1 LNFWNPPEH
10 DAMATIP
17 PRPLSTY
24 AEALKPL
31 LATPFDPAS
40 DPCVFRIANN
50 SSKVAP
56 GTLFAAIR
64 GAKADGHR
72 FLDDAARRGA
82 AALVVSA
89 DYDGHLPPGL
99 PVLRVTDSYFAWSV
113 ICETFFLRP
122 ADAFRVHTVTGT
134 NGKTSTAYFMR
145 HYLDKARPGAK
156 TALVSTVCCDLGAG
170 PSPSEHTTP
179 DAFTLQEMFSDMKS
193 NGVTDAVMES
203 SSHGLHQHR
212 SGTLRFASAAFT
224 NLTGDHLDYH
234 GTMENYYQAKK
245 ILFRELLAEDAP
257 AVVNTDDP
265 AGSRLVSELEQERP
279 GVRILSVSLTGRPGV
294 FCSLRKLH
302 LAPTFSD
309 LEFTLDGHDAS
320 LRLPLPGAFN
330 AANCLTAL
338 CMAYATGLAFGDL
351 LEATA
356 DMPHV
361 PGRLQAVPLACGAT
375 GFVDYAH
382 TDDAL
387 ERVLSSLRAV
397 LTARGR
403 LIAVFGCGGDR
414 DRSKRPRM
422 GAAAARLADLAILT
436 SDNPRSEDPL
446 DIIREIESGIPKGTH
461 YLVEPD
467 REKAIGLA
475 VQEARAGDI
484 LLVAG
489 KGHETWQETREGKQ
503 PFSDMEILNGFRA

>member
-1 LNFWNPPEH
+1 MQPL
-10 DAMATIP
+10 
-17 PRPLSTY
+17 PLSAF

-31 LATPFDPAS
+31 LSAPSGPAADPLIS
-40 DPCVFRIANN
+40 SVANN

-56 GTLFAAIR
+56 GALFLAVR

-72 FLDDAARRGA
+72 FLPDAVQKGA
-82 AALVVSA
+82 SALVVAA
-89 DYDGHLPPGL
+89 DYDGPLPAGL
-99 PVLRVTDSYFAWSV
+99 PVLRVSDSYFAWSV
-113 ICETFFLRP
+113 VCETFFRRP
-122 ADAFRVHTVTGT
+122 ADAFLVHTVTGT

-145 HYLDKARPGAK
+145 HYLDAAKPGAK

-170 PSPSEHTTP
+170 PEPSEHTTP
-179 DAFTLQEMFSDMKS
+179 DAFTLQEMFAGMKS

-212 SGTLRFASAAFT
+212 SGTLKFASAAFT

-245 ILFRELLAEDAP
+245 ILFRELLADDAP

-265 AGSRLVSELEQERP
+265 AGARLVSELNRERP
-279 GVRILSVSLTGRPGV
+279 GLRVLTVSLTGRPDA
-294 FCSLRKLH
+294 FCSLRNLV
-302 LAPTFSD
+302 LSPAFSD
-309 LEFTLDGHDAS
+309 LEFTLDGRGAS
-320 LRLPLPGAFN
+320 LRLPLPGAYN

-338 CMAYATGLAFGDL
+338 CMAYGTGLPFDAL
-351 LEATA
+351 LEASSR
-356 DMPHV
+356 MPHV
-361 PGRLQAVPLACGAT
+361 PGRLQAVPLASGAT
-375 GFVDYAH
+375 AFVDYAH

-387 ERVLSSLRAV
+387 ERVLSSLREV
-397 LTARGR
+397 LTPGGR

-436 SDNPRSEDPL
+436 SDNPRSEDPVG
-446 DIIREIESGIPKGTH
+446 IIREIESGIPPGTR
-461 YLVEPD
+461 YLAEPD
-467 REKAIGLA
+467 RAKAIGLA
-475 VQEARAGDI
+475 VREARAGDI

-489 KGHETWQETREGKQ
+489 KGHETWQETREGKHH
-503 PFSDMEILNGFRA
+503 FSDVEILNGFRP

>member
-1 LNFWNPPEH
+1 MQPL
-10 DAMATIP
+10 
-17 PRPLSTY
+17 PLSTF

-31 LATPFDPAS
+31 LAVPFDPAR
-40 DPCVFRIANN
+40 DPLVSSVANN
-50 SSKVAP
+50 SSKVTP
-56 GTLFAAIR
+56 GTLFLAIR

-72 FLDDAARRGA
+72 FLPDAVRKGA
-82 AALVVSA
+82 AALTVAA
-89 DYDGHLPPGL
+89 DYDGPLPPDI

-113 ICETFFLRP
+113 VCETFFRRP
-122 ADAFRVHTVTGT
+122 SDAFRVHTVTGT

-145 HYLDKARPGAK
+145 HDLDTVKPGAK

-170 PSPSEHTTP
+170 AEPSEHTTP
-179 DAFTLQEMFSDMKS
+179 DAFTLQEMFAAMKS

-212 SGTLRFASAAFT
+212 SGTLGFASAAFT

-234 GTMENYYQAKK
+234 GTMENYYQTKK
-245 ILFRELLAEDAP
+245 ILFRELLADDAP

-265 AGSRLVSELEQERP
+265 AGARLVSELKRERSAL
-279 GVRILSVSLTGRPGV
+279 RILPVSFTGRPGT
-294 FCSLRKLH
+294 FCSLRKLR
-302 LAPTFSD
+302 LAPAFSD
-309 LEFTLDGHDAS
+309 LEFTLDGRDAS

-338 CMAYATGLAFGDL
+338 CMAYGTGLPFDAL
-351 LEATA
+351 LDASA
-356 DMPHV
+356 SMPHV

-387 ERVLSSLRAV
+387 ERVLSSLREV
-397 LTARGR
+397 LAPGGR

-414 DRSKRPRM
+414 DRTKRPRM
-422 GAAAARLADLAILT
+422 GAAAARLADLPVLT
-436 SDNPRSEDPL
+436 SDNPRSEEPMA
-446 DIIREIESGIPKGTH
+446 IIREIESGIPAGTR

-467 REKAIGLA
+467 RAKAIELA
-475 VQEARAGDI
+475 VSKAHAGDI

-489 KGHETWQETREGKQ
+489 KGHETWQETREGRFL
-503 PFSDMEILNGFRA
+503 FSDVEILGRFRA

>member
-1 LNFWNPPEH
+1 MQP
-10 DAMATIP
+10 IP
-17 PRPLSTY
+17 PLPLSTY
-24 AEALKPL
+24 AKALAPL
-31 LATPFDPAS
+31 LAAPFDPAS
-40 DPCVFRIANN
+40 DPLILSVSNN
-50 SSKVAP
+50 SSNVKS

-72 FLDDAARRGA
+72 FLPDAVQKGA
-82 AALVVSA
+82 SALVVSA
-89 DYDGHLPPGL
+89 DYDGTLPSSL
-99 PVLRVTDSYFAWSV
+99 PVLRVADSYFAWA
-113 ICETFFLRP
+113 ILCETFFRNP
-122 ADAFRVHTVTGT
+122 ADKFRAHTVTGT

-145 HYLDKARPGAK
+145 HYLDKVSHESK

-170 PSPSEHTTP
+170 PEPSEHTTP
-179 DAFTLQEMFSDMKS
+179 DAFTLQKMFSDMIC
-193 NGVTDAVMES
+193 NGVTDVVMES

-212 SGTLRFASAAFT
+212 SGTLEFASAAFT

-245 ILFRELLAEDAP
+245 ILFRELLADGAP
-257 AVVNTDDP
+257 AVVNTDDL
-265 AGSRLVSELEQERP
+265 AGARLVSELERERP
-279 GVRILSVSLTGRPGV
+279 ATRILSVSFAGRPDA
-294 FCSLRKLH
+294 FCSLRKLR
-302 LAPTFSD
+302 LAPAFSD

-338 CMAYATGLAFGDL
+338 CMAYGTGLPFDDL
-351 LEATA
+351 LKASA

-361 PGRLQAVPLACGAT
+361 PGRLQAIQLACGAT

-387 ERVLSSLRAV
+387 ERVLTSLRAV
-397 LTARGR
+397 LTAGGR

-422 GAAAARLADLAILT
+422 GSAATRLSDLAVLT
-436 SDNPRSEDPL
+436 SDNPRSEDPM
-446 DIIREIESGIPKGTH
+446 DIIREIESGIRQGTH

-467 REKAIGLA
+467 RAKAIELA
-475 VQEARAGDI
+475 VREARAGDI

-503 PFSDMEILNGFRA
+503 PFSDMEILSRFRA

>member
-1 LNFWNPPEH
+1 MQPL
-10 DAMATIP
+10 
-17 PRPLSTY
+17 PLSTF

-31 LATPFDPAS
+31 LAAPFDPVRNPLVS
-40 DPCVFRIANN
+40 SVANN
-50 SSKVAP
+50 SSKVVP
-56 GTLFAAIR
+56 GTLFLAIR

-72 FLDDAARRGA
+72 FLPDAVRKGA
-82 AALVVSA
+82 SALAVAA
-89 DYDGHLPPGL
+89 DYDGPLPPDI

-113 ICETFFLRP
+113 VCETFFRRP
-122 ADAFRVHTVTGT
+122 SDAFRVHTVTGT

-145 HYLDKARPGAK
+145 HYLDTVRPGAK

-170 PSPSEHTTP
+170 AEPSEHTTP
-179 DAFTLQEMFSDMKS
+179 DAFTLQEMFAAMKS

-212 SGTLRFASAAFT
+212 SGTLGFASAAFT

-245 ILFRELLAEDAP
+245 ILFRELLADDAP

-265 AGSRLVSELEQERP
+265 AGARLVSELKHERP
-279 GVRILSVSLTGRPGV
+279 ALRILSVSFTGRPGA
-294 FCSLRKLH
+294 FCSLRKLR
-302 LAPTFSD
+302 LAPAFSD
-309 LEFTLDGHDAS
+309 LEFTLDGRDAS

-338 CMAYATGLAFGDL
+338 CMAYGTGLPFDAL
-351 LEATA
+351 LEASA
-356 DMPHV
+356 SMPHV

-387 ERVLSSLRAV
+387 ERVLSSLREV
-397 LTARGR
+397 LTPGGR

-414 DRSKRPRM
+414 DRTKRPRM
-422 GAAAARLADLAILT
+422 GAAAARLADLPVLT
-436 SDNPRSEDPL
+436 SDNPRSEEPAA
-446 DIIREIESGIPKGTH
+446 IIREIESGIPAGTR

-467 REKAIGLA
+467 RAKAIELA
-475 VQEARAGDI
+475 VSKAHAGDI

-489 KGHETWQETREGKQ
+489 KGHETWQETREGRFL
-503 PFSDMEILNGFRA
+503 FSDVEILGRFRA

>member
-1 LNFWNPPEH
+1 
-10 DAMATIP
+10 MATIP
-17 PRPLSTY
+17 PLPLSSF
-24 AEALKPL
+24 AGALKSL
-31 LATPFDPAS
+31 LAEPFVSEPDQLISA
-40 DPCVFRIANN
+40 VANN
-50 SSKVAP
+50 SSMVTP
-56 GTLFAAIR
+56 GTLFLAIR
-64 GAKADGHR
+64 GARVDGHR
-72 FLDDAARRGA
+72 FLPDAAQKGA

-89 DYDGHLPPGL
+89 DYDGPVPPGI

-113 ICETFFLRP
+113 VCETFFRHP

-145 HYLDKARPGAK
+145 HVLDTVKPGSK

-170 PSPSEHTTP
+170 PEPSEHTTP
-179 DAFTLQEMFSDMKS
+179 DAFTLQEIFAAMKS
-193 NGVTDAVMES
+193 NGITDAVMES

-212 SGTLRFASAAFT
+212 SGTLKFASAAFT

-234 GTMENYYQAKK
+234 GTMENYYRAKR
-245 ILFRELLAEDAP
+245 ILFRELLADGAP
-257 AVVNTDDP
+257 AAVNTDDP
-265 AGSRLVSELEQERP
+265 AGARLVSELEQERP
-279 GVRILSVSLTGRPGV
+279 AIRILPVSFTGRPGA
-294 FCSLRKLH
+294 FCSLRNIR
-302 LAPTFSD
+302 LAPAFSD
-309 LEFTLDGHDAS
+309 LEFTLDGRAVS

-330 AANCLTAL
+330 AANYLTAL
-338 CMAYATGLAFGDL
+338 SMAYGLGLPFDGL
-351 LEATA
+351 MEASA
-356 DMPHV
+356 AMPHV

-387 ERVLSSLRAV
+387 ERVLTSLREV
-397 LTARGR
+397 LTAGGR

-422 GAAAARLADLAILT
+422 GSAAARLSDLPVLT

-446 DIIREIESGIPKGTH
+446 EIIREIESGIPRGTH

-467 REKAIGLA
+467 RAKAIELA
-475 VQEARAGDI
+475 VREAHAGDI

-489 KGHETWQETREGKQ
+489 KGHETWQETRAGKQ
-503 PFSDMEILNGFRA
+503 PFSDIRILDQFRA